1 MYKHIN
7 VCNGKGDIKNYFWCQ
22 VEIHFSRGS
31 IELSLI
37 KILCFLRNN
46 FSYTLYVAW
55 TLLRAKGI
63 EFGNVCCLITDAVG
77 DRIYIV
83 ILSLFFDLSPEALD
97 YPDWLKRFY
106 LEGSLILHQCDI
118 RKMVKIQRSK
128 NKPLAER
135 LLTEY

>member
-1 MYKHIN
+1 MCY
-7 VCNGKGDIKNYFWCQ
+7 
-22 VEIHFSRGS
+22 
-31 IELSLI
+31 
-37 KILCFLRNN
+37 
-46 FSYTLYVAW
+46 
-55 TLLRAKGI
+55 
-63 EFGNVCCLITDAVG
+63 LITDAVG